1 MNALTAYERMDDLL
15 SGALPDFFRRSLL
28 RELPLGR
35 LPSEMKLDVSE
46 TDKAYT
52 VKAQIPG
59 AKKDDVQVKID
70 GNFVTISAEV
80 KEEKSSK
87 DEKARSLTQ
96 ELYYGSMSRGISLAF
111 EIDEKAAQAS
121 FEQGV
126 LTLNLPKRSEASG
139 TTLKIQ

>member
-28 RELPLGR
+28 RELPLAR
-35 LPSEMKLDVSE
+35 LPSEIKLDVSE

-59 AKKDDVQVKID
+59 AKKEDVQVKID

-111 EIDEKAAQAS
+111 EIDEKGAQAS
-121 FEQGV
+121 FDQGV
-126 LTLNLPKRSEASG
+126 LTLKLPKRSEASG
-139 TTLKIQ
+139 TTLTIQ

>member
-28 RELPLGR
+28 RELPLAR
-35 LPSEMKLDVSE
+35 LPGEMKLDVSE

-59 AKKDDVQVKID
+59 AKKEDVKVKID
-70 GNFVTISAEV
+70 GNFVAISAEV

-111 EIDEKAAQAS
+111 EIDEKGAEAS
-121 FEQGV
+121 FDQGV
-126 LTLNLPKRSEASG
+126 LTLKLPKRSEAPG
-139 TTLKIQ
+139 TTLNIQ

>member
-15 SGALPDFFRRSLL
+15 SGAMLDVFRRSLL
-28 RELPLGR
+28 RELPFTR
-35 LPSEMKLDVSE
+35 LPGEMKLDVSE

-52 VKAQIPG
+52 VKAEIPG
-59 AKKDDVQVKID
+59 AKKEDVQVKID

-87 DEKARSLTQ
+87 DEKARSLIQ

-111 EIDEKAAQAS
+111 EIDEKGAQAN
-121 FEQGV
+121 FDQGV
-126 LTLNLPKRSEASG
+126 LMLKLPKRSETSG
-139 TTLKIQ
+139 ATLTIQ